1 MKKWLYCKGN
11 FSVLCTKEISSNLS
25 AESLNVLMRI
35 YKDKNKGVSVTEL
48 RELFLLFVEH
58 WITVSPNVAKN
69 PERNLMTGNLFEENT
84 DTLY

>member
-1 MKKWLYCKGN
+1 
-11 FSVLCTKEISSNLS
+11 
-25 AESLNVLMRI
+25 MRI